1 MFSKLS
7 CPKIVREINSRFVV
21 PPSQLGTKG
30 GMPAPQAVF
39 PRIQTTLLLVF
50 FLGLMNSPLRCTSA
64 QQHPNYNLTPGYLD
78 VLHAI
83 SLLEKET
90 ARIDESTKTK
100 LLAEGALLKRLEK
113 SYANGS
119 QPSIKRYA
127 AAEKKSEDLEIEFKR
142 LSAAQK
148 QLAAN
153 SKRTQLQVDT
163 FNAWQKDY
171 NTRATNHNR
180 MFNQL
185 VVYVNAEN
193 KRLEARYAAFVSRV
207 KSYTNPPAAKISS
220 TINNMVAG
228 KKYEADASGTKC
240 NHFVNDYAKSVYNYD
255 GFETKNSDGTTQPR
269 LANTIIKKMQ
279 DEPAWKN
286 IYDDPKW
293 ENTKLPFL
301 QAAFK
306 KAAQYAADG
315 DLVIVGFRTGTPE
328 APDAHLAIVQKG
340 ELANDSATWSQ
351 AGMAGLEFPRIGQAG
366 TEVFAGKSLSL
377 GFTPDDLKKYGLV
390 IYVLKP

>member
-1 MFSKLS
+1 MVRETNTSVKQIRNGFLKTMFSKPA
-7 CPKIVREINSRFVV
+7 C
-21 PPSQLGTKG
+21 QL
-30 GMPAPQAVF
+30 
-39 PRIQTTLLLVF
+39 TLLAIF
-50 FLGLMNSPLRCTSA
+50 SLGLTSLSPRSASA
-64 QQHPNYNLTPGYLD
+64 QQHPNYNVTTGYLD

-83 SLLEKET
+83 SLLEKNE
-90 ARIDESTKTK
+90 ANIDDRTREK
-100 LLAEGALLKRLEK
+100 LLAEGALLKRLEE

-127 AAEKKSEDLEIEFKR
+127 AAEKKSEDLKTEFKR

-148 QLAAN
+148 QLVAN

-171 NTRATNHNR
+171 NTRATNHDR

-193 KRLEARYAAFVSRV
+193 KRLETKYAAFVSRV

-220 TINNMVAG
+220 TIESMVAS
-228 KKYEADASGTKC
+228 KTYEANDNVTQC
-240 NHFVNDYAKSVYNYD
+240 NHFVNDFAKSVYNYV
-255 GFETKNSDGTTQPR
+255 GFETKNSDGTTQPL
-269 LANTIIKKMQ
+269 LANAIIKKMQ
-279 DEPAWKN
+279 DEDAWKN

-293 ENTKLPFL
+293 ENTKQPFL
-301 QAAFK
+301 QAAFE

-315 DLVIVGFRTGTPE
+315 DLVIVGIQTGAPE
-328 APDAHLAIVQKG
+328 VPNAHVAIVQKG
-340 ELANDSATWSQ
+340 DLVKDSASWRK
-351 AGMAGLEFPRIGQAG
+351 AGITGLEFPRIGQAG
-366 TEVFAGKSLSL
+366 KEVFAGKSLSL
-377 GFTPDDLKKYGLV
+377 GFTADDLKQFGLV